1 MVIDSSFNVIGIL
14 NTEVEDV
21 LGSRYI
27 SIPLFEYQG
36 QKVSLPVRVQTNGVI
51 LFNSLSN
58 DYLTKNNK
66 EPRII
71 DGLIEKLKEDKLTT
85 VSLNP

>member
-1 MVIDSSFNVIGIL
+1 MNLTIADQFSTLYTNVPFGQITLKQGASGSMVIDSSFNVIGIL

-51 LFNSLSN
+51 LF
-58 DYLTKNNK
+58 K
-66 EPRII
+66 
-71 DGLIEKLKEDKLTT
+71 
-85 VSLNP
+85 

>member
-1 MVIDSSFNVIGIL
+1 M
-14 NTEVEDV
+14 E
-21 LGSRYI
+21 
-27 SIPLFEYQG
+27 LFY
-36 QKVSLPVRVQTNGVI
+36 
-51 LFNSLSN
+51 LSN